1 MHIYDVDETPGN
13 HEDDDGNFG
22 KTIVFTSKTTAL
34 NVHHAFLYVRF
45 MDVHCTNTTCQ
56 PPNTT
61 FYGVCEHTRTNQ
73 FPLSFNLDK
82 VIKNSTLG

>member
-13 HEDDDGNFG
+13 HDDDDGNFG